1 MKTRFLIQSVTI
13 CSLFLSCAEA
23 PEYTP
28 RQPTTSTTGTNQS
41 ATKTPSTS
49 DAQKTADNKDT
60 STMTPEAPKAT
71 PTPTPTPT
79 PSAAPA
85 PNPTLGVA
93 ATGKTLLM
101 QSCTASC
108 HVNGGMPGTPIDA
121 RNSAM
126 LLQGVGANPQH
137 AVINQ
142 TVPIFTAPAAGAP
155 ANAHAHVVAYL
166 TSLVTVVPP
175 PVVRGPTLP

>member
-1 MKTRFLIQSVTI
+1 MKTRLLIQSVTI

-28 RQPTTSTTGTNQS
+28 RQPVTSTAGTNQS

-49 DAQKTADNKDT
+49 DAQKTAENKDT

-101 QSCTASC
+101 QSCTVSC
-108 HVNGGMPGTPIDA
+108 HLTGGTPGTTIDA
-121 RNSAM
+121 RNDTM
-126 LLQGVGANPQH
+126 LADARMNPNHANL
-137 AVINQ
+137 A
-142 TVPIFTAPAAGAP
+142 IFFTRPAAGTP
-155 ANAHAHVVAYL
+155 ATSFSHVAAYL
-166 TSLVTVVPP
+166 MKINPTAI
-175 PVVRGPTLP
+175 VRGPTLPDPQP

>member
-1 MKTRFLIQSVTI
+1 MKTRLLIQSVTI

-28 RQPTTSTTGTNQS
+28 RQPVTSTTGTNQG

-49 DAQKTADNKDT
+49 DAQKTAESKDT
-60 STMTPEAPKAT
+60 STMTPQTPTAT

-79 PSAAPA
+79 PSASPV
-85 PNPTLGVA
+85 PNPSAGVV

-101 QSCTASC
+101 QSCTGAC

-121 RNSAM
+121 RTSDA
-126 LLQGVGANPQH
+126 LSLGKAANPAH
-137 AVINQ
+137 AA
-142 TVPIFTAPAAGAP
+142 PDRTAFFDKPAAGAP
-155 ANAHAHVVAYL
+155 ATAHSHVAAYL
-166 TSLVTVVPP
+166 EKTVGKLVL
-175 PVVRGPTLP
+175 GPNLPDPNP

>member
-1 MKTRFLIQSVTI
+1 MKTRLLIQSVAI

-41 ATKTPSTS
+41 ATKTPATS
-49 DAQKTADNKDT
+49 DAQKTAENKDT

-85 PNPTLGVA
+85 PNPTLGVP

-101 QSCTASC
+101 QSCTAGC
-108 HVNGGMPGTPIDA
+108 HGTAGTPIDA
-121 RNSAM
+121 RTAE
-126 LLQGVGANPQH
+126 LLAAASLNPSHQGNAISP
-137 AVINQ
+137 
-142 TVPIFTAPAAGAP
+142 FFLRPAAGAP
-155 ANAHAHVVAYL
+155 ATNFSHVAAYL
-166 TSLVTVVPP
+166 EKAVGKLVQ
-175 PVVRGPTLP
+175 GPNLPDPNP